1 MKNKKV
7 LFLKF
12 SSLGDVIISNYYAK
26 KIKYKH
32 PDWHMVWLVDSM
44 YRDIVKSQPWIDDV
58 MTWNRQKEGNRGF
71 VKAIMEVRS
80 KGFDVLIDMHNT
92 DRSSIFSFF
101 SNVSQ
106 RFSDRY
112 RLPLAHT
119 VHSFDSLYDNTD
131 EISACPKYLYAP
143 PIADRIKSMLYQ
155 QNDEMIITAAIGAS
169 YEKKRWP
176 VKNWIVFCKTAAI
189 SGYSLYLTG
198 NGPEEEKNAR
208 IIADSVGNNNLKN
221 LVGKLSITELV
232 QVIDNSCVTVS
243 GDTGAIHIARALGKK
258 TIAMFGPSSISDV
271 SYVESLKNVFY
282 CDCPDKGCHNFECSK
297 PCMDTIS
304 PIDVYDC
311 LSNLK

>member
-1 MKNKKV
+1 
-7 LFLKF
+7 
-12 SSLGDVIISNYYAK
+12 
-26 KIKYKH
+26 
-32 PDWHMVWLVDSM
+32 
-44 YRDIVKSQPWIDDV
+44 
-58 MTWNRQKEGNRGF
+58 
-71 VKAIMEVRS
+71 
-80 KGFDVLIDMHNT
+80 
-92 DRSSIFSFF
+92 
-101 SNVSQ
+101 
-106 RFSDRY
+106 
-112 RLPLAHT
+112 
-119 VHSFDSLYDNTD
+119 
-131 EISACPKYLYAP
+131 
-143 PIADRIKSMLYQ
+143 MLYQ